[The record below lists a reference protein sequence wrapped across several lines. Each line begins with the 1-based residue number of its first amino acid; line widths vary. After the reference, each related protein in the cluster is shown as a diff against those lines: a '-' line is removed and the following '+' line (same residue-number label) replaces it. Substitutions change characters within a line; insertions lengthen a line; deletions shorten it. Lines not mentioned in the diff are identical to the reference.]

1 MDYYFSTKGLTVGYD
16 KKPVVSEVEIGINR
30 GEILTLIGPNGAGKT
45 TILKSIIRQL
55 KPMAGVVYIERE
67 AINEMNPKELARK
80 MAVVLTTPLRS
91 EMMTVENVVETGR
104 YPYTGPFG
112 KLSEQD
118 RRIVNEAMEMI
129 HVKNIKDMDFTRI
142 SDGQR
147 QRVMLARALA
157 QQPDIIVLDEPT
169 SFLDIKH
176 KLEFLAVLKKLAVE
190 KKLTVIMSLHEVE
203 LAKAV
208 SDQIACFKD
217 GKLDRI
223 GSPNEIYT
231 EGYLQELYGIN
242 LQELTPQLIEVATRL
257 SD

>member
-1 MDYYFSTKGLTVGYD
+1 
-16 KKPVVSEVEIGINR
+16 
-30 GEILTLIGPNGAGKT
+30 
-45 TILKSIIRQL
+45 
-55 KPMAGVVYIERE
+55 
-67 AINEMNPKELARK
+67 
-80 MAVVLTTPLRS
+80 
-91 EMMTVENVVETGR
+91 
-104 YPYTGPFG
+104 
-112 KLSEQD
+112 
-118 RRIVNEAMEMI
+118 MI
-129 HVKNIKDMDFTRI
+129 HVKNLKDMDFARI

-190 KKLTVIMSLHEVE
+190 KSLTVIMSLHEVE

-208 SDQIACFKD
+208 SDKIACFKE

-223 GSPNEIYT
+223 GPPNEIYT
-231 EGYLQELYGIN
+231 EGYIQELYGIN
-242 LQELTPQLIEVATRL
+242 LQELTPQLIELASRL

>member
-16 KKPVVSEVEIGINR
+16 EKPVVSEVEIGINR

-55 KPMAGVVYIERE
+55 KPMAGVVYIEGK
-67 AINEMNPKELARK
+67 AIHEMKAKELAQK
-80 MAVVLTTPLRS
+80 MAVVLTTPLKS

-104 YPYTGPFG
+104 YPYTGSFG
-112 KLSEQD
+112 KLSIQD
-118 RRIVNEAMEMI
+118 RSIVSEAMEMI
-129 HVKNIKDMDFTRI
+129 HVKNLKDMDFARI

-190 KKLTVIMSLHEVE
+190 KSLTVIMSLHEVE

-208 SDQIACFKD
+208 SDKIACFKE

-223 GSPNEIYT
+223 GPPNEIYT
-231 EGYLQELYGIN
+231 EGYIQELYGIN
-242 LQELTPQLIEVATRL
+242 LQELTPQLIELASRL

>member
-16 KKPVVSEVEIGINR
+16 EKPVVSEVEIGINR

-55 KPMAGVVYIERE
+55 KPMAGVVYIEGK
-67 AINEMNPKELARK
+67 AIHEMKAKELAQK
-80 MAVVLTTPLRS
+80 MAVVLTTPLKS
-91 EMMTVENVVETGR
+91 EMMTVENVVETGC
-104 YPYTGPFG
+104 YPYTGSFG
-112 KLSEQD
+112 KLTIQD
-118 RRIVNEAMEMI
+118 RSIVSQAMEMI
-129 HVKNIKDMDFTRI
+129 HVKNLKDMDFARI

-190 KKLTVIMSLHEVE
+190 KSLTVIMSLHEVE

-208 SDQIACFKD
+208 SDKIACFKE

-223 GSPNEIYT
+223 GPPNEIYT
-231 EGYLQELYGIN
+231 EGYIQELYGIN
-242 LQELTPQLIEVATRL
+242 LQELTPQLIELASRL